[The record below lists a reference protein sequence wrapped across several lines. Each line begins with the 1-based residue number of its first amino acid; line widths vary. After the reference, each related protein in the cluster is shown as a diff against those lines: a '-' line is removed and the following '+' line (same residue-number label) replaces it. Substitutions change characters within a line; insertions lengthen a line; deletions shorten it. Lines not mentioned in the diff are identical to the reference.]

1 MGHPKIWKRPECH
14 TEYVH
19 KIHILLNG
27 ACIQGLRSPSAWFY
41 AYVYRGISYV
51 LPHKYIRKQL
61 PFFLADG
68 RHDSRIYYIF
78 SDSEPDMMGH
88 GRYPMPKLGEEL
100 PSRGRPYLIPVKPA
114 ITRCDNR
121 INVVLAF

>member
-1 MGHPKIWKRPECH
+1 MGHPKIWIRQECH

-51 LPHKYIRKQL
+51 LPHKY
-61 PFFLADG
+61 
-68 RHDSRIYYIF
+68 Y
-78 SDSEPDMMGH
+78 
-88 GRYPMPKLGEEL
+88 
-100 PSRGRPYLIPVKPA
+100 
-114 ITRCDNR
+114 
-121 INVVLAF
+121 

>member
-1 MGHPKIWKRPECH
+1 MGLVFKD
-14 TEYVH
+14 
-19 KIHILLNG
+19 
-27 ACIQGLRSPSAWFY
+27 
-41 AYVYRGISYV
+41 YV
-51 LPHKYIRKQL
+51 LQAHGFMLMFTEEYHMCYLINIIRKQL

>member
-1 MGHPKIWKRPECH
+1 MCYLIN
-14 TEYVH
+14 
-19 KIHILLNG
+19 I
-27 ACIQGLRSPSAWFY
+27 
-41 AYVYRGISYV
+41 
-51 LPHKYIRKQL
+51 IRKQL